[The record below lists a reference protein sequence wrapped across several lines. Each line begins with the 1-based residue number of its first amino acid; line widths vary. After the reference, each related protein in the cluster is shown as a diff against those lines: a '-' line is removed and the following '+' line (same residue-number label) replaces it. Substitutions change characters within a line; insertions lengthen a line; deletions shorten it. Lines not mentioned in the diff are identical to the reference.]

1 MATLISGESLMENDK
16 ISIALYS
23 ESARVIS
30 DGKRKVRRMSS
41 LNSFISDIRRFR
53 E

>member
-1 MATLISGESLMENDK
+1 MENDK

-23 ESARVIS
+23 ESARVIAEH
-30 DGKRKVRRMSS
+30 GRKSSAKCS